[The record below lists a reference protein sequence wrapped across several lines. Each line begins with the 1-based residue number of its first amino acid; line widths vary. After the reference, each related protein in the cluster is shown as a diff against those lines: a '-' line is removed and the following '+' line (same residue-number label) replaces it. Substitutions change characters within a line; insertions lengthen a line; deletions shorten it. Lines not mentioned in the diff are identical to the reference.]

1 MTDAGLPVASHSEPR
16 GAKPSWRPGI
26 ETIPPWVIVLAAV
39 GCAILFGRLL
49 ADGRMKYGIAL
60 VLVVCF
66 APLVF
71 FDLTR
76 ALAVWVAVLFFH
88 DLSVLS
94 SGPNGI
100 GVLIGLGWLGTF
112 LSRRGPM
119 LLIREHRR
127 LLLVIS
133 AFALWLTLS
142 IAWAARPG
150 VAGTE
155 ASYWWLAAL
164 TFLVVL
170 TTLTRPR
177 EVGVVALAFVAGS
190 VVSVI
195 IGLATGSLN
204 SATASVTQTAVKG
217 RFTGGGGD
225 PNVQAAAFVASLFL
239 ITGLFSVYRGRK
251 ARVALLASFVL
262 IAVGFFAT
270 QSRGGL
276 LALAVATI
284 AALVLAPRQ
293 RRRILGLVALATIA
307 GGILLAAKPG
317 ALGRITDLGGG
328 SSGRSDLWRVGWQV
342 FTGHPVAGVGAGN
355 FQVIESHYVLRPGAI
370 SRIQYLTDVPHLV
383 HNTYLQLLAETGVI
397 GLVGFLAVI
406 IGSLRAAQLAARR
419 FEAIGRI
426 DYADL
431 TRAIMMGTIGMLA
444 ALFFITNGDDQRLWV
459 LLALGPVLLGVA
471 GRTPPGT
478 SRVDTEVAVPGPRS
492 RKSPRREQREA
503 REPLNRAGGANGA
516 PRPEPP

>member
-1 MTDAGLPVASHSEPR
+1 MTDAGLPMSLREPP
-16 GAKPSWRPGI
+16 GAEPTRRLGF
-26 ETIPPWVIVLAAV
+26 ETIPPWLIVLAAV
-39 GCAILFGRLL
+39 GCAVLFGRLL

-71 FDLTR
+71 FDLSR
-76 ALAVWVAVLFFH
+76 ALAVWVAIVFFK

-100 GVLIGLGWLGTF
+100 GVLVGLGWIGTF
-112 LSRRGPM
+112 LGRRGPM

-127 LLLVIS
+127 LLLVIT

-142 IAWAARPG
+142 IAWAAN
-150 VAGTE
+150 AGAAGNE
-155 ASYWWLAAL
+155 AAFWWLGAL

-170 TTLTRPR
+170 TTLTSPR
-177 EVGVVALAFVAGS
+177 DVGILALAFVAGS

-195 IGLATGSLN
+195 IGLATGSIN
-204 SATASVTQTAVKG
+204 SAANTATATASATQTAVGG
-217 RFTGGGGD
+217 RFIGGGGD
-225 PNVQAAAFVASLFL
+225 PNVQAAAFVAALFL

-251 ARVALLASFVL
+251 ARAALLASFVL

-293 RRRILGLVALATIA
+293 RGRILGLAALVVIA

-317 ALGRITDLGGG
+317 ALARITDLGGG

-342 FTGHPVAGVGAGN
+342 FTGHPIVGVGAGN
-355 FQVIESHYVLRPGAI
+355 FEVVESHYVLRPGAI

-419 FEAIGRI
+419 FEALGRVE
-426 DYADL
+426 YADL
-431 TRAIMMGTIGMLA
+431 TRAVMMGTIGMLA
-444 ALFFITNGDDQRLWV
+444 ALFFITNGIDQRLWV
-459 LLALGPVLLGVA
+459 LLALGPVLLGIGCRA
-471 GRTPPGT
+471 SRSQPG
-478 SRVDTEVAVPGPRS
+478 
-492 RKSPRREQREA
+492 
-503 REPLNRAGGANGA
+503 
-516 PRPEPP
+516 